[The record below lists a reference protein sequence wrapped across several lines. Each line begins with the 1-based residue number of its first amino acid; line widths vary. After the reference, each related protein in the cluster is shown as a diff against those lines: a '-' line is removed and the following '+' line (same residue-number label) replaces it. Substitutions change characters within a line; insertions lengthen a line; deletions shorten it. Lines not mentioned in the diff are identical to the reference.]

1 MSTGSLAQRV
11 AQLEADASALEEALK
26 KSKSTGRL
34 LFLAFVV
41 LVAVVLTQGYLMVA
55 QIQDATWQ
63 AEMVAK
69 LRQSYSGNSKQYN
82 QEFQKLWKS
91 VNPKLKQAFEE
102 QLKEDSPRFRA
113 AFVTQRDL
121 FAKNIRGKL
130 EGALE
135 DHWEDAL
142 NKHEAILREEFP
154 EIQDRKKS
162 ARIIA
167 NVDLA
172 IQKLVQ
178 KYYIG
183 EFEKQFTDL
192 YAIYDDFGYADAP
205 DSKTGEKGLPTQFVG
220 QLLELM
226 KLKLISAPDVAGAP

>member
-1 MSTGSLAQRV
+1 MNYDKLLESVKKHEGFRDHVYLDSL
-11 AQLEADASALEEALK
+11 
-26 KSKSTGRL
+26 SKRT
-34 LFLAFVV
+34 V
-41 LVAVVLTQGYLMVA
+41 GYGHLCV
-55 QIQDATWQ
+55 
-63 AEMVAK
+63 
-69 LRQSYSGNSKQYN
+69 
-82 QEFQKLWKS
+82 
-91 VNPKLKQAFEE
+91 
-102 QLKEDSPRFRA
+102 
-113 AFVTQRDL
+113 
-121 FAKNIRGKL
+121 
-130 EGALE
+130 E